1 MKRRIGRHSIPSM
14 TRHLTISTVIGL
26 EAKRSASHV
35 QSEQNQPPSTAIQR
49 ATK

>member
-1 MKRRIGRHSIPSM
+1 MPSM
-14 TRHLTISTVIGL
+14 TRHLTISTVIGF
-26 EAKRSASHV
+26 EAKSPASHV